1 MNKNLLKEAL
11 LESIDNDIEAAIEA
25 ARAAQESASHK
36 DNQPENQYDT
46 LSLEAAYL
54 AHGQSERILQLQNE
68 RIRVAKWE
76 LKPFGEAD
84 AIGVGALVKLLLLED
99 DSNSRWVWI
108 SGTGGRK
115 LKQAFGEVQ
124 VVSDQAPLAL
134 QLAGKEVGDEIILA
148 GQHWEIDLIY

>member
-1 MNKNLLKEAL
+1 LNKNLLKEAL

-25 ARAAQESASHK
+25 AKAAQESASHK

-76 LKPFGEAD
+76 VKLFDETD
-84 AIGVGALVKLLLLED
+84 TIAIGALDKIVAGGG
-99 DSNSRWVWI
+99 DSHRWVWI
-108 SGTGGRK
+108 ARTGGRK
-115 LKQAFGEVQ
+115 LQHANGEVQ

-134 QLAGKEVGDEIILA
+134 QLTGKEVGDEISLA
-148 GQHWEIDLIY
+148 GQDWEIDLIY